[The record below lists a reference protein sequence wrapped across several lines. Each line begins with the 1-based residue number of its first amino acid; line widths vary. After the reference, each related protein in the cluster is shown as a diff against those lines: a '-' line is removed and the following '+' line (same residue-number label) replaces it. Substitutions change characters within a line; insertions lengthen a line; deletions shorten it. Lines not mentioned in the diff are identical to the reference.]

1 VFSTS
6 VLDWALVIL
15 YFVFLG
21 AVWLR
26 RLGRPLPAL
35 DYLVAGRRVTLP
47 AFVAT
52 LVTTWYGGI
61 LGVGE
66 YSWRYGLSNWLVFG
80 VPYYIGALLFALLFA
95 RRAREE
101 ALYTLPDLL
110 DRHYGRGPAM
120 MGALS
125 VFVVSAPAAYVL
137 MLGTLFASMFRLPL
151 VPCIVAAS
159 LFSVF
164 YIYNGGL
171 RTVVFT
177 DQVQFVLMYLG
188 FFLIVGFLVARHGGL
203 GFLTAHLPASHWSWN
218 GGLPPG
224 SVLVWYLI
232 ALSTLVDPGF
242 WQRAYAA
249 RDPQVARRGVL
260 LSIACWIVFDF
271 LTTTTGL
278 YARVLLPHLAQPV
291 FAFPELARITLPPVA
306 LGLFYLAM
314 IATVM
319 STIDGYGFI
328 AATTIGRDVIWR
340 LRGDAGEERLPRE
353 SQLGLWIAAAF
364 ATALAI
370 TEQSVI
376 DLWHD
381 LGSITTPTLLLPVA
395 TAMTRRGRLPS
406 HWTLASMAASF
417 LFSLVWVLER
427 RASPVAPVFP
437 WSVEPIYVGLLAS
450 LNVYVVG
457 WALGSRR
464 HSA

>member
-1 VFSTS
+1 
-6 VLDWALVIL
+6 
-15 YFVFLG
+15 
-21 AVWLR
+21 
-26 RLGRPLPAL
+26 
-35 DYLVAGRRVTLP
+35 
-47 AFVAT
+47 
-52 LVTTWYGGI
+52 
-61 LGVGE
+61 
-66 YSWRYGLSNWLVFG
+66 
-80 VPYYIGALLFALLFA
+80 
-95 RRAREE
+95 
-101 ALYTLPDLL
+101 
-110 DRHYGRGPAM
+110 
-120 MGALS
+120 
-125 VFVVSAPAAYVL
+125 
-137 MLGTLFASMFRLPL
+137 
-151 VPCIVAAS
+151 
-159 LFSVF
+159 
-164 YIYNGGL
+164 
-171 RTVVFT
+171 
-177 DQVQFVLMYLG
+177 
-188 FFLIVGFLVARHGGL
+188 
-203 GFLTAHLPASHWSWN
+203 
-218 GGLPPG
+218 
-224 SVLVWYLI
+224 
-232 ALSTLVDPGF
+232 
-242 WQRAYAA
+242 
-249 RDPQVARRGVL
+249 
-260 LSIACWIVFDF
+260 
-271 LTTTTGL
+271 
-278 YARVLLPHLAQPV
+278 
-291 FAFPELARITLPPVA
+291 
-306 LGLFYLAM
+306 M

-340 LRGDAGEERLPRE
+340 LRGDAGEERLTRE